1 MRIDVIAPGAVE
13 ATPTTAGRER
23 AHGLAHAAA
32 VLTAGEFL
40 DHLNEIGL
48 NATNVA
54 RPALESGAV
63 TGDPIVNLGR
73 FNALIAHAATRA
85 IAEERRP
92 VLMGGTCSHL
102 IGMIAGLQQAYGAT
116 ARIGLVWFDAHGD
129 FNTPRTSHS
138 GMLGGMPVAVS
149 AGLCHAPWREIAGQ
163 AVPLPTDR
171 ILFVDVR
178 NLDPEEADLI
188 HATDAT
194 IARFGEDGSIAEIRA
209 AVARLAGQVDHIYL
223 HVDADVLDR
232 SLQPNHPTA
241 EPNGPDVA
249 TTNAAIATVFATAK
263 VRAYGVVSINPDG
276 PEGEISLASGSEL
289 IRQGLAAWAANE
301 SGV

>member
-13 ATPTTAGRER
+13 ATPATPGRER
-23 AHGLAHAAA
+23 AHGLARAAG
-32 VLTAGEFL
+32 VLTGNGFL
-40 DHLNEIGL
+40 DQLSDVGVEV
-48 NATNVA
+48 AKVA
-54 RPALESGAV
+54 RPALPSDEV

-73 FNALIAHAATRA
+73 LNALVANAAKGA
-85 IAEERRP
+85 IDEERRP

-102 IGMIAGLQQAYGAT
+102 IGMISGLQQAYGAT
-116 ARIGLVWFDAHGD
+116 ARLGLVWFDAHGD
-129 FNTPRTSHS
+129 FNTPRTTHS

-163 AVPLPTDR
+163 EVPLPTDR

-194 IARFGEDGSIAEIRA
+194 IAKFGDDGSIAEIRS
-209 AVARLAGQVDHIYL
+209 AVAKLAGQVDHMYL
-223 HVDADVLDR
+223 HIDSDVLDR

-241 EPNGPDVA
+241 EPNGPDLE
-249 TTNAAIATVFATAK
+249 TTNAAIAAVFATGK

-289 IRQGLAAWAANE
+289 IRQGLAAWAAKDT
-301 SGV
+301 GV